1 VRKRTTRGGQNNET
15 MLWTRRGALTVP
27 LGFALS
33 ACSSSLPSF
42 MTGDDR
48 QPAPQAPN
56 ANNQIETQPLNNLG
70 AGNVRV
76 GLILSMSGSGNAGIA
91 AQSMRNAAE
100 LALSEFNNPNIQLII
115 KDDGGT
121 GQGARQAAE
130 QAIGE
135 GAEIVLGPLFSHAVA
150 AAGQITRTR
159 SVPMIAFSTDS
170 NVAARGIYL
179 LSFQPENDIDRV
191 ISYAAAR
198 GKKSI
203 TGFVPDNAYGN
214 VVEAAIKQFG
224 SRFGKVNA
232 VERYGAGQADPLSA
246 VRRAQAAFR
255 ITDLIVL
262 ADGADATPRVLQAL
276 NSVGVTPRRMQFVG
290 TGLWDDQNVFAIR
303 ELEGAWFAAPDNNG
317 FAGFSQRYQARYQAQ
332 PARTASLAYDA
343 VSLVA
348 QLVKT
353 QGPNRFTEEVL
364 TNRAG
369 FAGVDGVFRFRN
381 DGTCERSLSLME
393 IRGGTSRVLQQAPNN
408 FNAPAPAPAPTAA
421 N

>member
-1 VRKRTTRGGQNNET
+1 VRKRTTPNGHGHET
-15 MLWTRRGALTVP
+15 VLWTRRGALTLP

-33 ACSSSLPSF
+33 ACSSSLPNF
-42 MTGDDR
+42 MSD
-48 QPAPQAPN
+48 QPPAQGPN
-56 ANNQIETQPLNNLG
+56 ANPNNQIESQPLNNIG

-76 GLILSMSGSGNAGIA
+76 GLILSLSGSGNAGVA

-100 LALSEFNNPNIQLII
+100 LALSEFNSPNIQLIM
-115 KDDGGT
+115 KDDGGNA
-121 GQGARQAAE
+121 QGARQAAE
-130 QAIGE
+130 QAIAE
-135 GAEIVLGPLFSHAVA
+135 GAEIILGPLFSHAVA
-150 AAGQITRTR
+150 SAGQVTRTR

-191 ISYAAAR
+191 ISFAASR

-214 VVEAAIKQFG
+214 VVEAAIKQFAP
-224 SRFGKVNA
+224 SRGAKVNA
-232 VERYGAGQADPLSA
+232 VERYGTGQADPLSA
-246 VRRAQAAFR
+246 VRRAQAAYR
-255 ITDLIVL
+255 ITDLIIL
-262 ADGADATPRVLQAL
+262 ADGADVTPNVLQAL
-276 NSVGVTPRRMQFVG
+276 NSVGVTPKRVQFAG
-290 TGLWDDQNVFAIR
+290 AGLWDDQNVFAIR
-303 ELEGAWFAAPDNNG
+303 ELEGAWFAAPDNSG
-317 FAGFSQRYQARYQAQ
+317 FAGFSKRYGARFGAQ

-364 TNRAG
+364 TNRSG

-381 DGTCERSLSLME
+381 DGTCERSLSIME
-393 IRGGTSRVLQQAPNN
+393 IRGGAARVIQQAPNN
-408 FNAPAPAPAPTAA
+408 FNAPPAVA

>member
-1 VRKRTTRGGQNNET
+1 
-15 MLWTRRGALTVP
+15 LWTRRAALTLP
-27 LGFALS
+27 FGFALS

-42 MTGDDR
+42 MND
-48 QPAPQAPN
+48 QPPGPQQGPA
-56 ANNQIETQPLNNLG
+56 ANNQIETQPLNNIG
-70 AGNVRV
+70 SGNVRV
-76 GLILSMSGSGNAGIA
+76 GLVLSLSGSGNAGLA

-100 LALSEFNNPNIQLII
+100 LALSEFNTPNIQLIV

-121 GQGARQAAE
+121 AQGARAAVE
-130 QAIGE
+130 QAIAE
-135 GAEIVLGPLFSHAVA
+135 GAEIILGPLFSHAVA
-150 AAGQITRTR
+150 AAGQVTRMR

-191 ISYAAAR
+191 ITFAAQR
-198 GKKSI
+198 GKRSI

-214 VVEAAIKQFG
+214 VVEAAIKQYAS
-224 SRFGKVNA
+224 SRGAKVNA
-232 VERYGAGQADPLSA
+232 VERYGTGQSDPLSA

-255 ITDLIVL
+255 VTDLIII

-276 NSVGVTPRRMQFVG
+276 NSVGVTPKRMQFAG
-290 TGLWDDQNVFAIR
+290 TGLWEDQNVYANR
-303 ELEGAWFAAPDNNG
+303 EMDGAWFAAPDNAG
-317 FAGFSQRYQARYQAQ
+317 FTGFSQRYGTRFGAQ

-353 QGPNRFTEEVL
+353 QGARRFTEEVL
-364 TNRAG
+364 TNRSG

-381 DGTCERSLSLME
+381 DGTCERTLAIHE
-393 IRGGTSRVLQQAPNN
+393 IRNGGSRVIQPAPNN
-408 FNAPAPAPAPTAA
+408 FNAPQAA
-421 N
+421 NN

>member
-1 VRKRTTRGGQNNET
+1 
-15 MLWTRRGALTVP
+15 MLWTRRGALTLP
-27 LGFALS
+27 LGLVLS

-42 MTGDDR
+42 MGGDDR
-48 QPAPQAPN
+48 DPTPQGPN
-56 ANNQIETQPLNNLG
+56 ANNQIEQQPLNNIG

-76 GLILSMSGSGNAGIA
+76 GLILSLSGSGNAGIA

-100 LALSEFNNPNIQLII
+100 LALAEFNNPNIQLIV

-121 GQGARQAAE
+121 AQGARAAAE
-130 QAIGE
+130 QAIAE
-135 GAEIVLGPLFSHAVA
+135 GVEIVLGPLFSHAVA
-150 AAGQITRTR
+150 AAGQVTRTR

-179 LSFQPENDIDRV
+179 LSFQPENEIDRV
-191 ISYAAAR
+191 ITYAAAR
-198 GKKSI
+198 GRKSI
-203 TGFVPDNAYGN
+203 TGFVPDNSYGN

-224 SRFGKVNA
+224 SRYGKVNA
-232 VERYGAGQADPLSA
+232 VERYGSGQADPLSA
-246 VRRAQAAFR
+246 VRRAQAAYR
-255 ITDLIVL
+255 ITDLIVI
-262 ADGADATPRVLQAL
+262 ADGADTTPRMLQAL
-276 NSVGVTPRRMQFVG
+276 NSVGVTPKRIQFAG

-303 ELEGAWFAAPDNNG
+303 ELEGAWFAAPDNSG
-317 FAGFSQRYQARYQAQ
+317 FSSFSQRYQARFRAQ

-353 QGPNRFTEEVL
+353 QGAARFTEEVL
-364 TNRAG
+364 TSRSG

-381 DGTCERSLSLME
+381 DGTCERTLAIME
-393 IRGGTSRVLQQAPNN
+393 IRGGASRVIQAAPNN
-408 FNAPAPAPAPTAA
+408 FNTPAPAPAVA

>member
-1 VRKRTTRGGQNNET
+1 MNDRSPQNTAN
-15 MLWTRRGALTVP
+15 
-27 LGFALS
+27 
-33 ACSSSLPSF
+33 LP
-42 MTGDDR
+42 
-48 QPAPQAPN
+48 P
-56 ANNQIETQPLNNLG
+56 NNQIESQPLQNLG

-76 GLILSMSGSGNAGIA
+76 GLILSMSGAGNAGIA

-100 LALSEFNNPNIQLII
+100 LALSEFNNPNIQLIV

-121 GQGARQAAE
+121 AQGAQAAAQ
-130 QAIGE
+130 QAIAE

-150 AAGQITRTR
+150 AAGQVTRTR

-191 ISYAAAR
+191 ITFAATR

-214 VVEAAIKQFG
+214 VVEAAIKQFASARG
-224 SRFGKVNA
+224 AKVNA
-232 VERYGAGQADPLSA
+232 VERYGSGQADPLSA
-246 VRRAQAAFR
+246 VRRAQAAYR
-255 ITDLIVL
+255 VTDLIIV
-262 ADGADATPRVLQAL
+262 ADGAEATMRMLQAL
-276 NSVGVTPRRMQFVG
+276 NSVGVTPRRMQFAG
-290 TGLWDDQNVFAIR
+290 TGLWDDQNVFAIKD
-303 ELEGAWFAAPDNNG
+303 LEGGWFAAPDESGFRG
-317 FAGFSQRYQARYQAQ
+317 FAQRYRARFGSD

-353 QGPNRFTEEVL
+353 QGANRFTEEVL

-381 DGTCERSLSLME
+381 DGTCERTLSIME
-393 IRGGTSRVLQQAPNN
+393 IRGNGSRVLQAAPNN
-408 FNAPAPAPAPTAA
+408 FNVPAPAPAAAA

>member
-1 VRKRTTRGGQNNET
+1 
-15 MLWTRRGALTVP
+15 MLAG
-27 LGFALS
+27 
-33 ACSSSLPSF
+33 CSSTMSSL
-42 MTGDDR
+42 TGGNDD
-48 QPAPQAPN
+48 APPQSPN
-56 ANNQIETQPLNNLG
+56 ANNQIETQPLQNLG

-76 GLILSMSGSGNAGIA
+76 GLILSMSGAGNAGIA

-100 LALSEFNNPNIQLII
+100 LALAEFNSPNIQLII

-121 GQGARQAAE
+121 AQGAQAASQ

-135 GAEIVLGPLFSHAVA
+135 GAEIILGPLFSHAVA
-150 AAGQITRTR
+150 AAGQVTRTR

-191 ISYAAAR
+191 ISYAASR

-214 VVEAAIKQFG
+214 VVEAAIKQFASARG
-224 SRFGKVNA
+224 AKVNA
-232 VERYGAGQADPLSA
+232 VERYGQGQADALSA
-246 VRRAQAAFR
+246 VRRAQAAYR
-255 ITDLIVL
+255 VTDLIIV
-262 ADGADATPRVLQAL
+262 ADGADATPRMLQAL
-276 NSVGVTPRRMQFVG
+276 NSVGVTPKRVQFAG
-290 TGLWDDQNVFAIR
+290 AGLWDDQNVFAIR
-303 ELEGAWFAAPDNNG
+303 DLDGAWFAAPDNSG
-317 FAGFSQRYQARYQAQ
+317 FAGFSQRYQARYRAQ

-353 QGPNRFTEEVL
+353 QGASRFTEEVL

-381 DGTCERSLSLME
+381 DGTCERSLSIME
-393 IRGGTSRVLQQAPNN
+393 IRGGTSRVVQQAPNN
-408 FNAPAPAPAPTAA
+408 FNVPPAAS

>member
-1 VRKRTTRGGQNNET
+1 MRKRTTQGGKKAGEV
-15 MLWTRRGALTVP
+15 LWTRRNALLLP
-27 LGFALS
+27 AGFALA
-33 ACSSSLPSF
+33 ACSSSMPSL
-42 MTGDDR
+42 TNDTP
-48 QPAPQAPN
+48 PAPQGPN
-56 ANNQIETQPLNNLG
+56 ANNQIETQPLQNIGGGNIRVGVILSLSG
-70 AGNVRV
+70 AGN
-76 GLILSMSGSGNAGIA
+76 AGVA

-121 GQGARQAAE
+121 AQGAQAAAT

-135 GAEIVLGPLFSHAVA
+135 GAEIILGPLFSHAVA
-150 AAGQITRTR
+150 AAGQVTRTR

-214 VVEAAIKQFG
+214 VVEAAIKQYASARG
-224 SRFGKVNA
+224 AKVNA
-232 VERYGAGQADPLSA
+232 VERYGSGPGDPLSA

-255 ITDLIVL
+255 VTDLIIV
-262 ADGADATPRVLQAL
+262 ADGAQATQRMLQAL
-276 NSVGVTPRRMQFVG
+276 NSVGVTPKRVQFAG
-290 TGLWDDQNVFAIR
+290 AGLWDDQNVFAIR
-303 ELEGAWFAAPDNNG
+303 DLDGAWFAAPDDNG
-317 FAGFSQRYQARYQAQ
+317 FRGFAQRYRARFGSE

-381 DGTCERSLSLME
+381 DGTCERSLSIME
-393 IRGGTSRVLQQAPNN
+393 IRDSAARVIQQAPNN
-408 FNAPAPAPAPTAA
+408 FNTNAA
-421 N
+421 L

>member
-1 VRKRTTRGGQNNET
+1 MRKRTTRGSDNNEA
-15 MLWTRRGALTVP
+15 MLWTRRGALTLP

-42 MTGDDR
+42 MGGDDP
-48 QPAPQAPN
+48 QPVPGPN
-56 ANNQIETQPLNNLG
+56 ANNQIEQQPLNNIG

-76 GLILSMSGSGNAGIA
+76 GLILSLSGSGNAGIA

-100 LALSEFNNPNIQLII
+100 LALSEFNSPNIQLIV

-121 GQGARQAAE
+121 AQGARQAAE
-130 QAIGE
+130 QAISE
-135 GAEIVLGPLFSHAVA
+135 GVEIVLGPLFSHAVA

-191 ISYAAAR
+191 ISFSAAR

-232 VERYGAGQADPLSA
+232 VERYGGGQADALSA
-246 VRRAQAAFR
+246 VRRAQAAYR
-255 ITDLIVL
+255 ITDLIVI

-276 NSVGVTPRRMQFVG
+276 NSVGVTPKRIQFVG
-290 TGLWDDQNVFAIR
+290 AGLWDDQNVFAIR

-317 FAGFSQRYQARYQAQ
+317 FAGFSQRYQARFRAQ

-348 QLVKT
+348 QLVKS

-364 TNRAG
+364 TSRSG

-381 DGTCERSLSLME
+381 DGTCERTLSIME
-393 IRGGTSRVLQQAPNN
+393 IRGGTSRVLQAAPNN
-408 FNAPAPAPAPTAA
+408 FNTPAPAPAVA

>member
-1 VRKRTTRGGQNNET
+1 MRKKIIQDGKASGEALQ
-15 MLWTRRGALTVP
+15 WTRRGALTLP
-27 LGFALS
+27 LGLALS

-42 MTGDDR
+42 MNDSPP
-48 QPAPQAPN
+48 PAPATPN
-56 ANNQIETQPLNNLG
+56 PNNQVESQPLNNIG

-76 GLILSMSGSGNAGIA
+76 GLILSLSGSGNAGIA

-100 LALSEFNNPNIQLII
+100 LALTEFNNPNIQLIV

-121 GQGARQAAE
+121 AQGARQAAE

-191 ISYAAAR
+191 ITFAATR
-198 GKKSI
+198 GKRSI

-224 SRFGKVNA
+224 STRGAKVNA
-232 VERYGAGQADPLSA
+232 VERYGNGRADPLSA
-246 VRRAQAAFR
+246 VRRAQAFYR
-255 ITDLIVL
+255 VTDLIII
-262 ADGADATPRVLQAL
+262 ADGAEGTPRVLEAL
-276 NSVGVTPRRMQFVG
+276 NSVGVAPRRMQFAG
-290 TGLWDDQNVFAIR
+290 AGLWDDQNVFAMK
-303 ELEGAWFAAPDNNG
+303 ELDGAWFAAPDNSG
-317 FAGFSQRYQARYQAQ
+317 FTGFSQRYGARYRAQ

-364 TNRAG
+364 TSRSG

-381 DGTCERSLSLME
+381 DGTCERSLSIME
-393 IRGGTSRVLQQAPNN
+393 IRGGAARVIQPAPNN
-408 FNAPAPAPAPTAA
+408 FNVPALPPAAQ

>member
-1 VRKRTTRGGQNNET
+1 
-15 MLWTRRGALTVP
+15 M
-27 LGFALS
+27 
-33 ACSSSLPSF
+33 SSL
-42 MTGDDR
+42 TGGND
-48 QPAPQAPN
+48 QPQLTPAPN
-56 ANNQIETQPLNNLG
+56 SQIESQPLQNIG

-76 GLILSMSGSGNAGIA
+76 GLILSLSGAGNAGIA

-100 LALSEFNNPNIQLII
+100 LALSEFNNPNIQLIV

-121 GQGARQAAE
+121 AQGAQQAAL
-130 QAIGE
+130 QAIAE

-150 AAGQITRTR
+150 AAGQVTRTR

-198 GKKSI
+198 GKRSI

-214 VVEAAIKQFG
+214 VVEAAIKQYASARG
-224 SRFGKVNA
+224 AKVNA
-232 VERYGAGQADPLSA
+232 VERYGTGQNDPLSA
-246 VRRAQAAFR
+246 ARRAQAVFR
-255 ITDLIVL
+255 QTDLIII
-262 ADGADATPRVLQAL
+262 ADGAEVTTRMLQAL
-276 NSVGVTPRRMQFVG
+276 NSVGVNPKRMQFAG
-290 TGLWDDQNVFAIR
+290 AGLWDDQNVFAIR
-303 ELEGAWFAAPDNNG
+303 ELDGAWFAAPDDSGFRG
-317 FAGFSQRYQARYQAQ
+317 FAQRYRARYGSD

-364 TNRAG
+364 TNRSG

-381 DGTCERSLSLME
+381 DGTCERALSIME
-393 IRGGTSRVLQQAPNN
+393 IRGNAARVIQAAPNN
-408 FNAPAPAPAPTAA
+408 FNPGPTAS

>member
-1 VRKRTTRGGQNNET
+1 MRKRVSRSGIDDNET
-15 MLWTRRGALTVP
+15 VLWTRRGALTLP

-33 ACSSSLPSF
+33 ACSSTLPSF
-42 MTGDDR
+42 MDD
-48 QPAPQAPN
+48 QTAPQSPN
-56 ANNQIETQPLNNLG
+56 ADNQIETQPLNNIG

-76 GLILSMSGSGNAGIA
+76 GLILSLSGSGNAGIA

-100 LALSEFNNPNIQLII
+100 LALAEFNNPNIQLIV

-121 GQGARQAAE
+121 AHGARAAAE
-130 QAIGE
+130 QSISE
-135 GAEIVLGPLFSHAVA
+135 GAEIILGPLFSHAVA
-150 AAGQITRTR
+150 AAGQVTRTR

-191 ISYAAAR
+191 ISFAAGR
-198 GKKSI
+198 GKRSI

-224 SRFGKVNA
+224 ASRGGKVNA
-232 VERYGAGQADPLSA
+232 VERYGSGQADPLSA

-255 ITDLIVL
+255 MTDLIVI

-276 NSVGVTPRRMQFVG
+276 NSVGVTPRRMQFAG
-290 TGLWDDQNVFAIR
+290 AGLWDDQNVFAIK
-303 ELEGAWFAAPDNNG
+303 ELEGAWFAAPDNSG
-317 FAGFSQRYQARYQAQ
+317 FAGFSQRYQTRYRVQ

-364 TNRAG
+364 TSRSG

-381 DGTCERSLSLME
+381 DGTCERTLSIME
-393 IRGGTSRVLQQAPNN
+393 IRGGTSRVLQPAPNN
-408 FNAPAPAPAPTAA
+408 FNVPQLPPVA

>member
-1 VRKRTTRGGQNNET
+1 VRKQTPRGSEKTET
-15 MLWTRRGALTVP
+15 ALWTRRGALMLP
-27 LGFALS
+27 LGFALG
-33 ACSSSLPSF
+33 ACSTTMSSL
-42 MTGDDR
+42 TGGNDD
-48 QPAPQAPN
+48 QPPGPN
-56 ANNQIETQPLNNLG
+56 PNNLIETQPLQNIG
-70 AGNVRV
+70 GGNVRV
-76 GLILSMSGSGNAGIA
+76 GLILSLSGTGNAGVA

-121 GQGARQAAE
+121 AQGAQAAAQ
-130 QAIGE
+130 QAIAE

-150 AAGQITRTR
+150 AAGQVTRMR

-191 ISYAAAR
+191 ISYAAVR

-224 SRFGKVNA
+224 SRSGKVNA
-232 VERYGAGQADPLSA
+232 VERYGNGQADPLSA

-255 ITDLIVL
+255 ITDLIVI
-262 ADGADATPRVLQAL
+262 ADGADTTPRVLQAL
-276 NSVGVTPRRMQFVG
+276 NSVGVTPKRVQFVG
-290 TGLWDDQNVFAIR
+290 AGLWDDQNVFAIR
-303 ELEGAWFAAPDNNG
+303 ELEGAWFAAPDNSG
-317 FAGFSQRYQARYQAQ
+317 FNGFSQRYQARFRAQ

-364 TNRAG
+364 TSRSG

-381 DGTCERSLSLME
+381 DGTCERTLSIME

-408 FNAPAPAPAPTAA
+408 FNAPRTAVA

>member
-1 VRKRTTRGGQNNET
+1 MRKRTTQNGNDGKAR
-15 MLWTRRGALTVP
+15 LWTRRSVLILPAG
-27 LGFALS
+27 LS
-33 ACSSSLPSF
+33 LAACSSTISSL
-42 MTGDDR
+42 TGGND
-48 QPAPQAPN
+48 QPLAAGPN
-56 ANNQIETQPLNNLG
+56 PNNQIETQPLQNIG
-70 AGNVRV
+70 GGNVRV
-76 GLILSMSGSGNAGIA
+76 GLILSLSGAGNAGVA

-100 LALSEFNNPNIQLII
+100 LAHAEFNNPNIQLIV

-121 GQGARQAAE
+121 AQGAQAAAQ

-135 GAEIVLGPLFSHAVA
+135 GAEIILGPLFSHAVA
-150 AAGQITRTR
+150 AAGQVTRTR

-191 ISYAAAR
+191 ITFAVSR

-214 VVEAAIKQFG
+214 VVEAAIKQFAS
-224 SRFGKVNA
+224 SRGAKVNA
-232 VERYGAGQADPLSA
+232 VERYGQGQADSLSA
-246 VRRAQAAFR
+246 VRRAQAAYR
-255 ITDLIVL
+255 VTDTIII
-262 ADGADATPRVLQAL
+262 ADGAEATLRMLQAL
-276 NSVGVTPRRMQFVG
+276 NSVGVTPKRMQFAG
-290 TGLWDDQNVFAIR
+290 AGLWDDQNVFAIR
-303 ELEGAWFAAPDNNG
+303 DLDGAWFAAPDESGFRG
-317 FAGFSQRYQARYQAQ
+317 FAQRYSARYGAP
-332 PARTASLAYDA
+332 PARTASLAYDG

-364 TNRAG
+364 TSRSG

-381 DGTCERSLSLME
+381 DGTCERSLSIIE
-393 IRGGTSRVLQQAPNN
+393 IRGGTSRAIQQAPNN
-408 FNAPAPAPAPTAA
+408 FNVPAPAAQ

>member
-1 VRKRTTRGGQNNET
+1 MRKRTTRGGTDDNET
-15 MLWTRRGALTVP
+15 VLWTRRGALTLP

-33 ACSSSLPSF
+33 ACSTSLPSF
-42 MTGDDR
+42 MDDR
-48 QPAPQAPN
+48 QPAPQVPN
-56 ANNQIETQPLNNLG
+56 ANNQVETQPLNNIG

-76 GLILSMSGSGNAGIA
+76 GLVLSLSGSGNAGIA

-100 LALSEFNNPNIQLII
+100 LALSEFNNPNIQLIV

-121 GQGARQAAE
+121 GNGARAAAE
-130 QAIGE
+130 QAISE
-135 GAEIVLGPLFSHAVA
+135 GAEIILGPLFSHAVA
-150 AAGQITRTR
+150 AAGQVTRTR
-159 SVPMIAFSTDS
+159 SVPMISFSTDS

-191 ISYAAAR
+191 ISYATGR

-203 TGFVPDNAYGN
+203 TGFVPDNAYGT

-224 SRFGKVNA
+224 SSRGAKVNA
-232 VERYGAGQADPLSA
+232 VERYGSGQSDPLSA
-246 VRRAQAAFR
+246 VRRAHAAYR
-255 ITDLIVL
+255 VTDLIVI

-290 TGLWDDQNVFAIR
+290 SGLWDDQNVFAIK
-303 ELEGAWFAAPDNNG
+303 ELEGAWFAAPDNSG
-317 FAGFSQRYQARYQAQ
+317 FAGFSQRYGARFGAQ

-364 TNRAG
+364 TNRSG
-369 FAGVDGVFRFRN
+369 FAGVDGVFRFRS
-381 DGTCERSLSLME
+381 DGTCERSLSIME
-393 IRGGTSRVLQQAPNN
+393 IRGGTSRVLQPAPNN
-408 FNAPAPAPAPTAA
+408 FNVPQAPAVA

>member
-1 VRKRTTRGGQNNET
+1 VKRQATPERPQAGASS
-15 MLWTRRGALTVP
+15 WTRRTALFAS
-27 LGFALS
+27 LGLMLS
-33 ACSSSLPSF
+33 ACSSTMSSL
-42 MTGDDR
+42 TGNND
-48 QPAPQAPN
+48 QPPAPN
-56 ANNQIETQPLNNLG
+56 AAAPNNQIETQPLQNIG

-76 GLILSMSGSGNAGIA
+76 GLILSLSGAGNAGVA

-121 GQGARQAAE
+121 AQGAQQAA
-130 QAIGE
+130 QAAINE
-135 GAEIVLGPLFSHAVA
+135 GAEIILGPLFSHAVA
-150 AAGQITRTR
+150 AAGQVTRTR

-191 ISYAAAR
+191 ISFAVAR

-214 VVEAAIKQFG
+214 VVEAAIKQFASARG
-224 SRFGKVNA
+224 AKVNA
-232 VERYGAGQADPLSA
+232 VERYGTGQSDPLSA

-255 ITDLIVL
+255 VTDLIII
-262 ADGADATPRVLQAL
+262 ADGAETTPRMLQAL
-276 NSVGVTPRRMQFVG
+276 NSVGVTPKRVQFAG
-290 TGLWDDQNVFAIR
+290 AGLWDDQNVFAIG

-317 FAGFSQRYQARYQAQ
+317 FRGFAQRYRARFGSD

-364 TNRAG
+364 TSRAG

-381 DGTCERSLSLME
+381 DGTSERSLSIME
-393 IRGGTSRVLQQAPNN
+393 IRSNSARVIQPAPNN
-408 FNAPAPAPAPTAA
+408 FNAPAPSAQ

>member
-1 VRKRTTRGGQNNET
+1 MRKKPDQSGKPKNDAV
-15 MLWTRRGALTVP
+15 LWTRRGALTLP
-27 LGFALS
+27 LGLALS

-42 MTGDDR
+42 MND
-48 QPAPQAPN
+48 QPAPQSPQGPN
-56 ANNQIETQPLNNLG
+56 ANNQIETQPLNNIG

-76 GLILSMSGSGNAGIA
+76 GLILSLSGSGNAGIA

-100 LALSEFNNPNIQLII
+100 LALSEFNNANIQLIV
-115 KDDGGT
+115 KDDNGSA
-121 GQGARQAAE
+121 QGARAAAE
-130 QAIGE
+130 QAIAE

-150 AAGQITRTR
+150 AAGQVTRTR

-191 ISYAAAR
+191 ISYAVSR

-214 VVEAAIKQFG
+214 VVEAAIKQYG
-224 SRFGKVNA
+224 SSRGAKVNA
-232 VERYGAGQADPLSA
+232 VERYGNGQADALSA
-246 VRRAQAAFR
+246 IRRANAAYR
-255 ITDLIVL
+255 VTDLVII

-276 NSVGVTPRRMQFVG
+276 NSVGVTPRRMQFAG
-290 TGLWDDQNVFAIR
+290 AGLWDDQNVFAIK
-303 ELEGAWFAAPDNNG
+303 ELEGSWFAAPDNNG
-317 FAGFSQRYQARYQAQ
+317 FAGFSKRYQARFQAQ

-353 QGPNRFTEEVL
+353 QGATRFTEEVL
-364 TNRAG
+364 TNRSG

-381 DGTCERSLSLME
+381 DGTCERSLSIME
-393 IRGGTSRVLQQAPNN
+393 IRGGTSRVIQQAAAN
-408 FNAPAPAPAPTAA
+408 FNAPSPAAQ

>member
-1 VRKRTTRGGQNNET
+1 VKRQATPDRPQAGAIR
-15 MLWTRRGALTVP
+15 WTRRAAL
-27 LGFALS
+27 FASFGLVLS
-33 ACSSSLPSF
+33 ACSSTMSSL
-42 MTGDDR
+42 TGNND
-48 QPAPQAPN
+48 QPPLQQGPN
-56 ANNQIETQPLNNLG
+56 PNNQVETQPLQNLG

-76 GLILSMSGSGNAGIA
+76 GLILSLSGAGNAGIA

-121 GQGARQAAE
+121 AQGAQQAA
-130 QAIGE
+130 QAAINE

-150 AAGQITRTR
+150 AAGQVTRTR

-191 ISYAAAR
+191 ISFAVAR

-214 VVEAAIKQFG
+214 VVEAAIKQFASARG
-224 SRFGKVNA
+224 AKVNA
-232 VERYGAGQADPLSA
+232 VERYGTGQSDPLSA

-255 ITDLIVL
+255 VTDLIIV
-262 ADGADATPRVLQAL
+262 ADGAETTPRVLQAL
-276 NSVGVTPRRMQFVG
+276 NSVGVTPRRVQFAG
-290 TGLWDDQNVFAIR
+290 AGLWDDQNVFAIS
-303 ELEGAWFAAPDNNG
+303 ELDGAWFAAPANEGFRG
-317 FAGFSQRYQARYQAQ
+317 FAQRYRARFGSD

-381 DGTCERSLSLME
+381 DGTCERALSIME
-393 IRGGTSRVLQQAPNN
+393 IRDRSARVIQPAPNN
-408 FNAPAPAPAPTAA
+408 FNVPAAPAQ

>member
-1 VRKRTTRGGQNNET
+1 VRKRTTPGKHGSGAT
-15 MLWTRRGALTVP
+15 LWTRRGALTLP
-27 LGFALS
+27 LSFALS

-42 MTGDDR
+42 MGGDDP
-48 QPAPQAPN
+48 QPAPQGPN
-56 ANNQIETQPLNNLG
+56 ANNQIEQQPLNNIG

-76 GLILSMSGSGNAGIA
+76 GLILSLSGSGNAGIA

-100 LALSEFNNPNIQLII
+100 LALAEFNNPNIQLIV

-121 GQGARQAAE
+121 AQGARSAAE
-130 QAIGE
+130 QAISE
-135 GAEIVLGPLFSHAVA
+135 GVEIVLGPLFSHAVA
-150 AAGQITRTR
+150 AAGQVTRTR

-179 LSFQPENDIDRV
+179 LSFQPENEIDRV
-191 ISYAAAR
+191 ITYAAAR
-198 GKKSI
+198 GRKSI
-203 TGFVPDNAYGN
+203 AGFVPDNSYGN

-224 SRFGKVNA
+224 SRYGKVNA
-232 VERYGAGQADPLSA
+232 VERYGSGQADPLSA
-246 VRRAQAAFR
+246 VRRAQAAYR
-255 ITDLIVL
+255 ITDLIVI

-276 NSVGVTPRRMQFVG
+276 STVGVTPKRVQFAG

-303 ELEGAWFAAPDNNG
+303 ELEGAWFAAPDNSG
-317 FAGFSQRYQARYQAQ
+317 FSGFSQRYQARFRAQ

-353 QGPNRFTEEVL
+353 QGAARFTEEVL
-364 TNRAG
+364 TSRSG

-381 DGTCERSLSLME
+381 DGTCERTLAIME
-393 IRGGTSRVLQQAPNN
+393 IRGGTSRVIQAAPNN
-408 FNAPAPAPAPTAA
+408 FNAPARVPAAA